1 MESVTLSLP
10 EAYDLALEVLS
21 ANGFSADHAAAIARN
36 VTAGERD
43 GCASHGLWR
52 LLGIVDTLRKGKV
65 SPDAEPQIHDQAP
78 AIARVDAGGAFSLLA
93 YERALPLLLEKARH
107 SGIAAL
113 AINRCVHFS
122 ALFADIEPLTEA
134 GLVGLACTPSHAW
147 VAPAGGTR
155 PLFGT
160 NPIAFGWPRRDKP
173 PFIVDMATSA
183 ATRGEIQLHQ
193 RAGKALPEGWG
204 IDSQGQPTTDAAE
217 VLNGAMLTF
226 GGHKGSALAAMV
238 ELLAGPLI
246 GDMTSAESLA
256 WDNGA
261 GWLPY
266 GGELIL
272 ALDPQRFL
280 GAQAQE
286 QLARA
291 ETLFNAMQDQGRGC
305 RASGVSP
312 AVSRVSSRGLPSVVH
327 CMMRFAPCGHSK
339 ARSAAGRPS
348 ERQAHGAARL
358 GRQAVPGL
366 LFPFCRQSGR
376 QGQLIEHGES
386 QTGIKRRI
394 PRHLAEG
401 GEGYRRVAHL
411 LCALNNLL
419 QQHPADALMLPV
431 LMDGDF
437 DDK

>member
-1 MESVTLSLP
+1 M
-10 EAYDLALEVLS
+10 
-21 ANGFSADHAAAIARN
+21 
-36 VTAGERD
+36 
-43 GCASHGLWR
+43 
-52 LLGIVDTLRKGKV
+52 GIVDTLRKGKV

-78 AIARVDAGGAFSLLA
+78 GIARADAGGAFSLLA

-107 SGIAAL
+107 NGIAAL

-160 NPIAFGWPRRDKP
+160 NPIAFGWPRQDKP

-183 ATRGEIQLHQ
+183 AARGEIQLHQ

-261 GWLPY
+261 GGLPY

-280 GAQAQE
+280 GAQAPE

-291 ETLFNAMQDQGRGC
+291 ETLFMGMQEQGAR
-305 RASGVSP
+305 
-312 AVSRVSSRGLPSVVH
+312 LPGER
-327 CMMRFAPCGHSK
+327 RFAC
-339 ARSAAGRPS
+339 RQQS
-348 ERQAHGAARL
+348 ERQGVIISRSLHDEICAL
-358 GRQAVPGL
+358 
-366 LFPFCRQSGR
+366 R
-376 QGQLIEHGES
+376 QGG
-386 QTGIKRRI
+386 
-394 PRHLAEG
+394 
-401 GEGYRRVAHL
+401 
-411 LCALNNLL
+411 
-419 QQHPADALMLPV
+419 
-431 LMDGDF
+431 
-437 DDK
+437 

>member
-78 AIARVDAGGAFSLLA
+78 GIARADAGGAFSLLA

-107 SGIAAL
+107 NGIAAL

-160 NPIAFGWPRRDKP
+160 NPIA
-173 PFIVDMATSA
+173 A
-183 ATRGEIQLHQ
+183 ARGEIQLHQ

-261 GWLPY
+261 GGLPY

-280 GAQAQE
+280 GAQAPE

-291 ETLFNAMQDQGRGC
+291 ETLFMGMQEQGAR
-305 RASGVSP
+305 
-312 AVSRVSSRGLPSVVH
+312 LPGER
-327 CMMRFAPCGHSK
+327 RFAC
-339 ARSAAGRPS
+339 RQQS
-348 ERQAHGAARL
+348 ERQGVIISRSLHDEICAL
-358 GRQAVPGL
+358 
-366 LFPFCRQSGR
+366 R
-376 QGQLIEHGES
+376 QGG
-386 QTGIKRRI
+386 
-394 PRHLAEG
+394 
-401 GEGYRRVAHL
+401 
-411 LCALNNLL
+411 
-419 QQHPADALMLPV
+419 
-431 LMDGDF
+431 
-437 DDK
+437 

>member
-78 AIARVDAGGAFSLLA
+78 AIARADAGGAFSLLA
-93 YERALPLLLEKARH
+93 YERALPLLLEKARQN
-107 SGIAAL
+107 GIAAL

-183 ATRGEIQLHQ
+183 AARGEIQLYQ

-217 VLNGAMLTF
+217 VLNGA
-226 GGHKGSALAAMV
+226 GG
-238 ELLAGPLI
+238 
-246 GDMTSAESLA
+246 
-256 WDNGA
+256 
-261 GWLPY
+261 LPY

-291 ETLFNAMQDQGRGC
+291 ETLFNAMQDQGAR
-305 RASGVSP
+305 
-312 AVSRVSSRGLPSVVH
+312 LPGER
-327 CMMRFAPCGHSK
+327 RFA
-339 ARSAAGRPS
+339 
-348 ERQAHGAARL
+348 
-358 GRQAVPGL
+358 
-366 LFPFCRQSGR
+366 CRQQSEQ
-376 QGQLIEHGES
+376 QGVTISRSLHDEI
-386 QTGIKRRI
+386 
-394 PRHLAEG
+394 
-401 GEGYRRVAHL
+401 
-411 LCALNNLL
+411 CALR
-419 QQHPADALMLPV
+419 P
-431 LMDGDF
+431 
-437 DDK
+437 

>member
-36 VTAGERD
+36 VADGERD

-78 AIARVDAGGAFSLLA
+78 AIARADAGGAFSLLA

-183 ATRGEIQLHQ
+183 AARGEIQLHQ

-204 IDSQGQPTTDAAE
+204 IDSQGRPTTDAAE

-261 GWLPY
+261 GGLPY

-286 QLARA
+286 QLERA
-291 ETLFNAMQDQGRGC
+291 ETLFNALQDQGAR
-305 RASGVSP
+305 
-312 AVSRVSSRGLPSVVH
+312 LPGER
-327 CMMRFAPCGHSK
+327 RFAC
-339 ARSAAGRPS
+339 RRQS
-348 ERQAHGAARL
+348 ERQGVAISRSLHDEICAL
-358 GRQAVPGL
+358 
-366 LFPFCRQSGR
+366 R
-376 QGQLIEHGES
+376 QGG
-386 QTGIKRRI
+386 
-394 PRHLAEG
+394 
-401 GEGYRRVAHL
+401 
-411 LCALNNLL
+411 
-419 QQHPADALMLPV
+419 
-431 LMDGDF
+431 
-437 DDK
+437 